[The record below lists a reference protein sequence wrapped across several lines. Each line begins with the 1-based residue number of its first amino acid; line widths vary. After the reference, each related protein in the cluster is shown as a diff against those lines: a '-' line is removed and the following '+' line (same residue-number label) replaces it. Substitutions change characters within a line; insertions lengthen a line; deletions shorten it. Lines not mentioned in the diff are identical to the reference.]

1 MSNINLKQC
10 DQCGTM
16 LDANSAFCGTCGKQF
31 GGSGENS
38 LTPPIGEYQQRP
50 IPTGISNPG
59 LYTPS
64 QPGYVSS
71 PSQPGYVSSPSQP
84 GYVSAPSQPGYVPSP
99 PRRSRSN
106 RIYLVMIAILVVMLI
121 GTFVFFLGTRSQ
133 GPLTTK
139 QGTPTQAAT
148 QPTTHAT
155 STGAIASPTAL
166 TTTPTDLTST
176 PDLTATATGLTLA
189 PAETLLENITLK
201 CDCTDPVVVTITKI
215 EIQPPQN
222 RMIWS
227 LTFFNNSQ
235 NSTDAVF
242 NQFFLQKGDQ
252 VNYPTQGEQT
262 YTATGGG
269 IDTNVPLQAGETKQA
284 TLTFSFVPYNNI
296 PYTLSS
302 ELDGTG
308 FAPVTF
314 NPVVTHF

>member
-1 MSNINLKQC
+1 
-10 DQCGTM
+10 
-16 LDANSAFCGTCGKQF
+16 
-31 GGSGENS
+31 
-38 LTPPIGEYQQRP
+38 
-50 IPTGISNPG
+50 
-59 LYTPS
+59 
-64 QPGYVSS
+64 
-71 PSQPGYVSSPSQP
+71 
-84 GYVSAPSQPGYVPSP
+84 
-99 PRRSRSN
+99 
-106 RIYLVMIAILVVMLI
+106 MLI